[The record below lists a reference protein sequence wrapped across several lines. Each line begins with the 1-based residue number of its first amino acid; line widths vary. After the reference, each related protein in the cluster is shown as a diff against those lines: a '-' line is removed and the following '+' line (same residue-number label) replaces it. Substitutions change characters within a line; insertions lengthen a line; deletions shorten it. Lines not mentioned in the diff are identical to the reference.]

1 MKVLLDTHAF
11 LWFMAGDTRLSPKA
25 RKVMSDANT
34 ELLLSAASVW
44 EMAIK
49 AALGRLVLPVSVSDY
64 IARKVRNG
72 LHIMPI
78 EWIHAAAVQDMPTH
92 HRDPFD
98 RLIVAQAI
106 AENLPLVSSDRLL
119 KKYGPTLIW

>member
-1 MKVLLDTHAF
+1 
-11 LWFMAGDTRLSPKA
+11 
-25 RKVMSDANT
+25 
-34 ELLLSAASVW
+34 
-44 EMAIK
+44 
-49 AALGRLVLPVSVSDY
+49 
-64 IARKVRNG
+64 
-72 LHIMPI
+72 MPI
-78 EWIHAAAVQDMPTH
+78 EWMHAAAVQDMPTH